1 MNRLIITLLLS
12 AATLIAS
19 QYSDATEAAGK
30 PDVLFI
36 AIDDLNDWVGAMG
49 GPIQAK
55 TPNIDALAERGMFFT
70 NAHSVGT
77 SCTPS
82 RTALLTG
89 MSPFNSG
96 LYSHEI
102 DWRES
107 DVVSSAP
114 TLPRYFRDN
123 GYQTLGAGKIFH
135 AHSYYLK
142 GAQGQQDTSAWDAYF
157 PSLKRQ
163 LTDEI
168 YPVDLSLIHI

>member
-1 MNRLIITLLLS
+1 MNRLIITLLLG

-49 GPIQAK
+49 GLIQAK

-102 DWRES
+102 DS
-107 DVVSSAP
+107 VSYTHL
-114 TLPRYFRDN
+114 TLPTNR
-123 GYQTLGAGKIFH
+123 
-135 AHSYYLK
+135 
-142 GAQGQQDTSAWDAYF
+142 
-157 PSLKRQ
+157 
-163 LTDEI
+163 E
-168 YPVDLSLIHI
+168 V

>member
-1 MNRLIITLLLS
+1 MITLLLS

-19 QYSDATEAAGK
+19 QYSDASEAASK

-36 AIDDLNDWVGAMG
+36 AVDDLNDWVGVMG
-49 GPIQAK
+49 GPIQAQ
-55 TPNIDALAERGMFFT
+55 TPNIDALAERGMLFT

-102 DWRES
+102 DWRVS
-107 DVVSSAP
+107 DVLSSAP

-135 AHSYYLK
+135 AHSYHLN
-142 GAQGQQDTSAWDAYF
+142 GAQGQQD
-157 PSLKRQ
+157 SLQAPR
-163 LTDEI
+163 
-168 YPVDLSLIHI
+168 